1 MDQYYKLSN
10 NNNNQ
15 VNTFNPLFSCLD
27 NLCTCS
33 MGLCFPYCL
42 FGRIYERAEFGSCF
56 VGCCKLFSLQ
66 FIINLFFSLIIYSLE
81 WDMFLKKELEFTEQI
96 QICNNNNICL
106 NDIEKLDYKTLYDNN
121 CLITNT
127 TNTTNTN
134 NTTNTIDICECSKQ
148 TLIDQCH
155 FNNEL
160 PDILTSFYLYL
171 TILGINNL
179 LILSCFT
186 GLLLGNYRTRI
197 SHKYNILYNSRYNFL
212 IHCLPC
218 TNQCALCQEYNS
230 IDTIEIFRSFYP
242 VDGKFNI

>member
-1 MDQYYKLSN
+1 MNQYHKLS

-15 VNTFNPLFSCLD
+15 VNTFNPLFTCLD

-56 VGCCKLFSLQ
+56 VGCCKLLSLQ
-66 FIINLFFSLIIYSLE
+66 IIINLFFSLIIYFLE

-96 QICNNNNICL
+96 QICNNNNTCL
-106 NDIEKLDYKTLYDNN
+106 SDIENFDYKTLYDNK
-121 CLITNT
+121 CLI
-127 TNTTNTN
+127 N
-134 NTTNTIDICECSKQ
+134 NKTDICECSKQ
-148 TLIDQCH
+148 PLIDQCN

-160 PDILTSFYLYL
+160 PDILNSFYLYL
-171 TILGINNL
+171 TILSINNL
-179 LILSCFT
+179 LILSSFT
-186 GLLLGNYRTRI
+186 GLLLGHYRTKI

-212 IHCLPC
+212 IHFFPC

-230 IDTIEIFRSFYP
+230 IDTIEVFRSFNP
-242 VDGKFNI
+242 IDSKFTI

>member
-15 VNTFNPLFSCLD
+15 VNTFNPLFTCLD

-66 FIINLFFSLIIYSLE
+66 FIINFFFSLIIYSLE

-106 NDIEKLDYKTLYDNN
+106 NDIEKFDYKTLYDNN

-127 TNTTNTN
+127 TNTTNTTN
-134 NTTNTIDICECSKQ
+134 ITNTNEICECSKQ
-148 TLIDQCH
+148 PLIDQCH

-160 PDILTSFYLYL
+160 PDILNSFYLYL

-179 LILSCFT
+179 LILSSFT
-186 GLLLGNYRTRI
+186 GLLLGHYRTKI

-230 IDTIEIFRSFYP
+230 IDTIEIFKSFYP

>member
-81 WDMFLKKELEFTEQI
+81 WDMFLKKELEFTGQI
-96 QICNNNNICL
+96 QICNNNNLCL
-106 NDIEKLDYKTLYDNN
+106 NDIEKFDYKTLYDNN
-121 CLITNT
+121 CLI
-127 TNTTNTN
+127 N
-134 NTTNTIDICECSKQ
+134 NTTNATNTTDICECSKQ

-160 PDILTSFYLYL
+160 PDILNSFFIYL

-179 LILSCFT
+179 LILSSFT
-186 GLLLGNYRTRI
+186 GLLLGHYRTRV

-230 IDTIEIFRSFYP
+230 IDTIEIFRSFNP

>member
-15 VNTFNPLFSCLD
+15 VNTFNPLFSCID

-66 FIINLFFSLIIYSLE
+66 FIINLSFSLSIYSLE
-81 WDMFLKKELEFTEQI
+81 WDMFLKKEFEFTEQI
-96 QICNNNNICL
+96 QICNNNNICFT
-106 NDIEKLDYKTLYDNN
+106 DIEKFDYKTLYDNK

-127 TNTTNTN
+127 TNTTE
-134 NTTNTIDICECSKQ
+134 ICECSKQ
-148 TLIDQCH
+148 PLIDQCN

-160 PDILTSFYLYL
+160 PGILNHFYLYI
-171 TILGINNL
+171 TIIGIINL
-179 LILSCFT
+179 LVLSCFT
-186 GLLLGNYRTRI
+186 GLLLGHYRTKI

-212 IHCLPC
+212 LHFLPC

>member
-15 VNTFNPLFSCLD
+15 VNTFNPLFTCLD

-66 FIINLFFSLIIYSLE
+66 FIINFFFSLIIYSLE

-106 NDIEKLDYKTLYDNN
+106 NDIEKFDYKTLYDNK

-127 TNTTNTN
+127 TNTT
-134 NTTNTIDICECSKQ
+134 DICECSKQ

-160 PDILTSFYLYL
+160 PDILNSFFSYI
-171 TILGINNL
+171 TILSINNL
-179 LILSCFT
+179 LILSSFT
-186 GLLLGNYRTRI
+186 GLLLGHYRTKI

-230 IDTIEIFRSFYP
+230 IDTIEIFKSFYP